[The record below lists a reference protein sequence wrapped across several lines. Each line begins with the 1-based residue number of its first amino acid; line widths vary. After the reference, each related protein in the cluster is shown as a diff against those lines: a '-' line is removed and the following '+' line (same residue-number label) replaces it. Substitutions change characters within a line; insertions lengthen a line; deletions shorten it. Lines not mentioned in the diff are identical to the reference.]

1 MVGIKNLMIDLVRH
15 AREGLNFL
23 AHNVDLRRSCLPF
36 FLTLFEDD
44 PAEAR
49 HDWADF
55 GDLTAR
61 YVEAFHMARAMTGS
75 DQGREAQRALEDN
88 LFSYFSEGDGLNY
101 RPRPAA
107 PYYSTL
113 SRGPYDLHVAE
124 MFDQS
129 RTLMALS
136 TAWSLSG
143 QERFRSAL
151 VALVEGLRRVAIFRD
166 DHAYYSR
173 PHYDPGYSP
182 SPDESPYEHQ
192 AYFTGPHVQA
202 LVQTYEATGEES
214 ALDLAHRLARWYF
227 DVAGLVGEDGSF
239 GAGGEVGFGGG
250 EADGHTHSRMG
261 TAAGAI
267 RLGTLTGDRHIFEMG
282 KLLYDSFHRNW
293 CASFGWSPEF
303 LDRYPIEEEG
313 CETCTLMDQMHAAV
327 ALAMDGDVE
336 YWDHVERIA
345 RNQLIEQQLLDTRLI
360 RNTVEQEDTELSIF
374 HGVADMVRGGFGGWC
389 GPNDFI
395 GHNKHSCSLM
405 NCCGPAGVRALWT
418 AWRHV
423 EHCDKNATT
432 VHILLARQG
441 EAVEVEDHTPREGR
455 LVIRAKRDTDL
466 AVRVPGFLGDT
477 TPAVKRNGGEVT
489 VGAASGY
496 LQCGDVAR
504 GDEIEITYPMAET
517 RESLRVNGRD
527 FTVTWAGDTVVAID
541 PPGEHMP
548 LYQRGHWR

>member
-1 MVGIKNLMIDLVRH
+1 MIDLVRH
-15 AREGLNFL
+15 AQEGLHFL
-23 AHNVDLRRSCLPF
+23 THCVDRRRGCLPF
-36 FLTLFEDD
+36 FLTLFRDD

-61 YVEAFHMARAMTGS
+61 YVEAFHMAREMTGS
-75 DQGREAQRALEDN
+75 DEGREVQQALEDN

-136 TAWSLSG
+136 TAWGLSG
-143 QERFRSAL
+143 EERFRSAL
-151 VALVEGLRRVAIFRD
+151 TALVEGLRRVAIFRE

-173 PHYDPGYSP
+173 AYYDPGYSP
-182 SPDESPYEHQ
+182 ASGETPYEHQ

-202 LVQTYEATGEES
+202 LVQVYESTGDES

-267 RLGTLTGDRHIFEMG
+267 RLGDLTGDRRIFEMG
-282 KLLYDSFHRNW
+282 KLLYDRFHRAW
-293 CASFGWSPEF
+293 CAPFGWSPEF
-303 LDRYPIEEEG
+303 LDRYGIEQEG
-313 CETCTLMDQMHAAV
+313 CETCTLMDQMHAAA
-327 ALAMDGDVE
+327 ALALAGHTG

-345 RNQLIEQQLLDTRLI
+345 RNQLVEQQLLDTRLI
-360 RNTVEQEDTELSIF
+360 RNTIEKEDTELSVF

-389 GPNDFI
+389 APNDFI
-395 GHNKHSCSLM
+395 GHNKGSWSLM
-405 NCCGPAGVRALWT
+405 NCCGPSGVRALWT

-423 EHCDKNATT
+423 EHCVQDATT
-432 VHILLARQG
+432 LHVLMARRG
-441 EAVEVEDHTPREGR
+441 ESVDVEDHTPREGR
-455 LVIRAKRDTDL
+455 LVIRVLHDTGL
-466 AVRVPGFLGDT
+466 AVRVPGFLAGT
-477 TPAVKRNGGEVT
+477 APVVKRNGGVM
-489 VGAASGY
+489 AARTANGY
-496 LQCGDVAR
+496 LQCGGVAK
-504 GDEIEITYPMAET
+504 GDEIEIAYPMTET

-541 PPGEHMP
+541 PPGEHLP
-548 LYQRGHWR
+548 LYQRRHWRGAGDLC